1 MAGIARPT
9 AAATE
14 PFALG
19 RGLTDGENAKREQSP
34 AADFGAEVRPTMSRG
49 TITMVWRITPS
60 VRRASVSYDVIGK
73 MGRVTAD
80 ITPGHLGEVLIEV
93 RQGTERFL
101 ASASDPEITIR
112 KHSQVLVVGS
122 LGGRTVEVAPTDAV
136 RLPR

>member
-1 MAGIARPT
+1 MKRTQPGYAW
-9 AAATE
+9 
-14 PFALG
+14 
-19 RGLTDGENAKREQSP
+19 RGN
-34 AADFGAEVRPTMSRG
+34 
-49 TITMVWRITPS
+49 
-60 VRRASVSYDVIGK
+60 VSYDVIGK

-101 ASASDPEITIR
+101 ASASDPEATIK

-122 LGGRTVEVAPTDAV
+122 LGGRTVEVAPTDTV